1 MNAEQVWRTI
11 HAQRSALADILET
24 LSAQE
29 WRHPSL
35 CPGWTVRDVAAHV
48 ISSPGTSTGEVLA
61 GMLRARGNFN
71 RLMYNEAKRLSA
83 RPTQE
88 IIADYRRF
96 DGSTRRPPGTTVF
109 DPLLDVLV
117 HTQDIVRPLGRRQ
130 EMPAGPCAVAA
141 DQVWRRSFP
150 FRARR
155 RLSGY
160 RLTATDI
167 DWTVGD
173 GPTINGT
180 MGALLIFLSGRNVS
194 TPELTGDGMARLAIE
209 RGGA

>member
-1 MNAEQVWRTI
+1 
-11 HAQRSALADILET
+11 
-24 LSAQE
+24 
-29 WRHPSL
+29 
-35 CPGWTVRDVAAHV
+35 
-48 ISSPGTSTGEVLA
+48 
-61 GMLRARGNFN
+61 
-71 RLMYNEAKRLSA
+71 
-83 RPTQE
+83 
-88 IIADYRRF
+88 
-96 DGSTRRPPGTTVF
+96 
-109 DPLLDVLV
+109 VLV
-117 HTQDIVRPLGRRQ
+117 HTQDVVRPLGRRQ

-180 MGALLIFLSGRNVS
+180 MGALLIFLTGRNVS